1 MIPKI
6 NNLLY
11 ATDLSK
17 NSAYALRYAV
27 NSAEHHKAKIHIL
40 HVLENGQAQRFRS
53 WGDIPQVPQAELD
66 KAYAKR
72 KSTVKAEIKKRID
85 DFCKRELKNKP
96 TSLKR
101 IASIQVIEGDPAGEI
116 LQKADKLKADMV
128 IMGTHGKGLLA
139 HPFLGKVA
147 EKVLNRINVP
157 VIIVPLPKETDIP
170 LSEIHI
176 G

>member
-11 ATDLSK
+11 TTDLSK

-27 NSAEHHKAKIHIL
+27 NSAQHHKAKIHIL
-40 HVLENGQAQRFRS
+40 HVLENGQAQGFRS
-53 WGDIPQVPQAELD
+53 WGDLPQVPQAELD
-66 KAYAKR
+66 EAYAKR
-72 KSTVKAEIKKRID
+72 KGMVKAEIEKRIG
-85 DFCKRELKNKP
+85 DFCKKELKSRP
-96 TSLKR
+96 SSLKR
-101 IASIQVIEGDPAGEI
+101 IASIQVIEGDPADEI
-116 LQKADKLKADMV
+116 LQKADELKADMV
-128 IMGTHGKGLLA
+128 IMGTHGKGLLV

-157 VIIVPLPKETDIP
+157 VIIVPLPQEKDVC
-170 LSEIHI
+170 LSDMYV

>member
-1 MIPKI
+1 MIPKVK
-6 NNLLY
+6 NLLY
-11 ATDLSK
+11 TTDLSK
-17 NSAYALRYAV
+17 NSAFALRYAV

-40 HVLENGQAQRFRS
+40 HVLEDGQAQRFRF

-72 KSTVKAEIKKRID
+72 IGTAKAEIKKRIN
-85 DFCKRELKNKP
+85 DFCRRELKNKP
-96 TSLKR
+96 ASLKR
-101 IASIQVIEGDPAGEI
+101 IASVQVIEGDPAGEI
-116 LQKADKLKADMV
+116 LQKADQLKADMV
-128 IMGTHGKGLLA
+128 IMGTHGKGILP

-147 EKVLNRINVP
+147 EKVLNRVSVP
-157 VIIVPLPKETDIP
+157 VIIIPLPKRKDIP